1 MTHDTID
8 AVITWVD
15 GDDPKHKRKMR
26 EYLPPNTNI
35 RGAASTRFAS
45 SNEITYCVL
54 SLMKYAPY
62 FNKIYI
68 VTDEQTPPIF
78 DAVDEL
84 YPSQRNKLVIVDH
97 KEIFEGFEDAL
108 PTFNSISIEMVL
120 HRIKNLSERFV
131 YFNDDVF
138 LVRPTSVEDWFP
150 DDKVALRGRWFG
162 NELRRFEARKSRL
175 LNFLRVPPESRKI
188 GSKLVQMKGADIVG
202 SSAAV
207 FIAAHVPHPRRRSTL
222 EWFSKRHPEEMKRNL
237 NFRFRSS
244 KQFSPQAAANHIEI
258 KNGTSTIL
266 DDDNLVYIYALTAG
280 MKKVKR
286 RIRRIEENESK
297 KFLCVQSLDQAN
309 APIKRVLLDWIK
321 DWTGEDRL

>member
-1 MTHDTID
+1 MQNLPVD

-15 GDDPKHKRKMR
+15 GDDPRHTEKRAR
-26 EYLPPNTNI
+26 FLPEGLKVK
-35 RGAASTRFAS
+35 GAESTRFS
-45 SNEITYCVL
+45 SENEIIYCVL
-54 SLMKYAPY
+54 SILKFAPY

-78 DAVDEL
+78 DAVEKL
-84 YPSQRNKLVIVDH
+84 YPSQRNKIEIVDH

-120 HRIKNLSERFV
+120 HRIKDLNDRFV

-162 NELRRFEARKSRL
+162 NELRRFEARKSRFFD
-175 LNFLRVPPESRKI
+175 FLRVPPESRKI

-202 SSAAV
+202 SSAEV

-222 EWFSKRHPEEMKRNL
+222 EWFSKRHPDEMKRNL

-244 KQFSPQAAANHIEI
+244 EQFSPQAVANHIEM

-280 MKKVKR
+280 MRKVKR
-286 RIRRIEENESK
+286 RIRRIEENKSK
-297 KFLCVQSLDQAN
+297 KFLCVQSLDQAS
-309 APIKRVLLDWIK
+309 APIKRVLLNWIK
-321 DWTGEDRL
+321 NWTG